1 VPDDAPDRRADEPI
15 DIPVEPPDRTALGS
29 FPSRTL
35 AAATRMYRIHHADL
49 GPSWFGSATARGG
62 GRFDLAAPNG
72 SSYWAL
78 RREAAFLE
86 TVVRRPVTMIPL
98 ELLDRFQLTTT
109 PLPAELVAANL
120 PVKRARSF
128 GLTAEIHTTT
138 NVNVTRPWAE
148 ALHAAGFDAM
158 IAIPRHDV
166 TAKLR
171 SVTLFGRAGEHPPF
185 DWIWAFDTGPLPTKL
200 IDSMAAW
207 GIRCLPIPFDAPTIT
222 PGD

>member
-1 VPDDAPDRRADEPI
+1 
-15 DIPVEPPDRTALGS
+15 
-29 FPSRTL
+29 
-35 AAATRMYRIHHADL
+35 MYRIHHADL

-62 GRFDLAAPNG
+62 GRFDLAAPHG

-78 RREAAFLE
+78 RGEAAFLE
-86 TVVRRPVTMIPL
+86 TVVRRPVTVIPL
-98 ELLDRFQLTTT
+98 ELLDRFQLSTTR
-109 PLPAELVAANL
+109 LPADLVAANL

-171 SVTLFGRAGEHPPF
+171 AVTLFGRAGEHQPYG
-185 DWIWAFDTGPLPTKL
+185 WTWVFDTGPLPAKL
-200 IDSMAAW
+200 IDAMGAW
-207 GIRCLPIPFDAPTIT
+207 GIRCLPIPFEVDVST
-222 PGD
+222 PIEQAARPDR